1 MASIVRPRRALLR
14 ALLVLS
20 VGGTVF
26 AGLPDA
32 ESSAAPASVVRTATI
47 DVAGLLARGLTL
59 APDGALVAGTRAP
72 SRAVTSCAPIWFDG
86 IAVTWRQDRGR
97 PPTLSVA
104 TGGRRDA
111 LAAPVRVDEEGG
123 PDPGT
128 ADARSA
134 ARGSDYLWVGGAR
147 CVRLRFQ
154 LPRGAS
160 IASVRVA
167 YLNTSGTSAGP
178 GTGPADVGPS
188 LGGAASMPA
197 ANATTARP
205 NFITREHWGANPR
218 LMNCTPDVASFLTNA
233 FVHHTAGSNGYSRS
247 QADDVVRGIYAYHTQ
262 VRGWCDIG
270 YNFLVDRYGDVFEGR
285 SGGVTNDV
293 IGAAQM
299 GFNTGAF
306 SVAVMGTFDVVA
318 PPLAAVH
325 ALERV
330 LAWRLDVAHV
340 NPATWQRMT
349 SAGGSTTRY
358 KKGTTVRLHAISG
371 HRDTGLTDCP
381 GARLYPLLP
390 SIRRVVARTGLP
402 KFYDPRIST
411 TTLVAGEPAAVRIKA
426 RGSTTLVWTVT
437 VLDPTSATVAEL
449 PPQRSDRLDVRWDA
463 ALTTPGRYDVVIA
476 AATPKGAAARPAF
489 LPLSVAAVPS
499 PSPSSTP
506 TTTPTPPPTLTP
518 TPTVSSA
525 P

>member
-1 MASIVRPRRALLR
+1 MASLVRPRRALLR

-26 AGLPDA
+26 AGLPNV
-32 ESSAAPASVVRTATI
+32 ESSAAPATVVRSAPI
-47 DVAGLLARGLTL
+47 HVADLVARGLEI
-59 APDGALVAGTRAP
+59 APDGALVASTRART
-72 SRAVTSCAPIWFDG
+72 RAVTSCAPIWFDG
-86 IAVTWRQDRGR
+86 LAVTWREGRGR
-97 PPTLSVA
+97 PPTMSVA
-104 TGGRRDA
+104 TGPRRGA
-111 LAAPVRVDEEGG
+111 LATPVRVDEEGG
-123 PDPGT
+123 PNPGT

-147 CVRLRFQ
+147 CARLRFH
-154 LPRGAS
+154 LPSGTS
-160 IASVRVA
+160 ISSVRVA
-167 YLNTSGTSAGP
+167 YLNTSGTAAGP
-178 GTGPADVGPS
+178 GTGPPDAGPS
-188 LGGAASMPA
+188 LDGAASLPA

-205 NFITREHWGANPR
+205 NFITREQWGANPK

-293 IGAAQM
+293 VGAAQM

-306 SVAVMGTFDVVA
+306 SVSVMGTFDVVA
-318 PPLAAVH
+318 PPVAALH

-340 NPATWQRMT
+340 NPSSRHPMT

-390 SIRRVVARTGLP
+390 SIRRIVARTGLP
-402 KFYDPRIST
+402 KFYDPRLST
-411 TTLVAGEPAAVRIKA
+411 TTLVAGEPGAVRVKA
-426 RGSTTLVWTVT
+426 RGSATLVWTVT
-437 VLDPTSATVAEL
+437 VLDATGATVAEV
-449 PPQRSDRLDVRWDA
+449 PSPRRDRLDVRWDTT
-463 ALTTPGRYDVVIA
+463 LTTPGEYRVVIA
-476 AATPKGAAARPAF
+476 AATSKGAAARPAI
-489 LPLSVAAVPS
+489 LPLSVAPVQS
-499 PSPSSTP
+499 PSP
-506 TTTPTPPPTLTP
+506 TP
-518 TPTVSSA
+518 TPTVS
-525 P
+525 PTPTVTPTP